1 MSILTKF
8 LVVLVTVL
16 SILLVALVVPFM
28 ATQDDLSQQL
38 QDTKNKLSSAEMSQT
53 IAQAEVGEVQK
64 QSTLAINTLTQEIND
79 LRAQID
85 SEKAAKVQ
93 AQADAQQAKAQMF
106 ELKAAFQ
113 SLETSQKDLVAIN
126 KTLGDQLATAQ
137 QTIQTQGTRLLEL
150 ADANDALTS
159 ERNTL
164 VRRVNQFQE
173 QGVQLQEQL
182 AAVQEQLEI
191 IPQEVRSKY
200 VDQPAQTTVKRA
212 EQPLSGQV
220 VAVEDLGNG
229 VVLVQINI
237 GKSDM
242 VSEGMEFLVHK
253 GDDFKGT
260 LVIDRVEPRRSVGK
274 MQLVKADIK
283 KGDEVYTGP
292 Y

>member
-8 LVVLVTVL
+8 LVVLVTIL
-16 SILLVALVVPFM
+16 SIVLVALVVPFM
-28 ATQDDLSQQL
+28 ATQDDLAQQL
-38 QDTKNKLSSAEMSQT
+38 QDTKNKLASAEMSQT

-64 QSTLAINTLTQEIND
+64 QSTLAINTLSQEISD
-79 LRAQID
+79 LRAEVD

-93 AQADAQQAKAQMF
+93 AQAEAQQAKSHMV

-113 SLETSQKDLVAIN
+113 SLDGTQ
-126 KTLGDQLATAQ
+126 KTLVSHTQTLSDQLTAAQ

-182 AAVQEQLEI
+182 AATQERLET
-191 IPQEVRSKY
+191 IPQEVRSRY
-200 VDQPAQTTVKRA
+200 IDQPTQAAVKRA

-237 GKSDM
+237 GESDQ

-283 KGDEVYTGP
+283 KGDDVYTGP